1 MLKYKYYIIKSIIP
15 AFLVIVLSITTLV
28 WITQIL
34 KLLYLIDKGVKIG
47 HFFNLIILVV
57 PYLLF
62 TLLPFATIISIIY
75 VYSYLSEGRQLIIL
89 QNLGLRNIQLANPA
103 LLFAFFIALF
113 SYYISSILL
122 PESYKKLKEDLY
134 FMRNNY
140 ATNIVS
146 EKTFTQ
152 VSKGI
157 TLYFD
162 EKMQDGRLKGL
173 VLFDNRRT
181 SAPKILFADTGVFTI
196 NESHPILRLLHGLR
210 QEYDANNNITNL
222 SFNSLT
228 VKLTDHT
235 AERSTQNEDNKEINE
250 YYIHE
255 LLNPSKKLSKQRR
268 IKLISEGHQR
278 IIWPM
283 YNLALSALALS
294 IFLYYPYNKKS
305 NAKQIVYIAAAVSVI
320 TYLHFALQNL
330 ASKDLSFIFAC
341 YANVIFV
348 TILSLYLFFC
358 KNWRI

>member
-103 LLFAFFIALF
+103 LLFAFFITLF

-210 QEYDANNNITNL
+210 QEYDANNNI
-222 SFNSLT
+222 
-228 VKLTDHT
+228 
-235 AERSTQNEDNKEINE
+235 
-250 YYIHE
+250 
-255 LLNPSKKLSKQRR
+255 
-268 IKLISEGHQR
+268 
-278 IIWPM
+278 
-283 YNLALSALALS
+283 
-294 IFLYYPYNKKS
+294 IFMSY
-305 NAKQIVYIAAAVSVI
+305 
-320 TYLHFALQNL
+320 
-330 ASKDLSFIFAC
+330 
-341 YANVIFV
+341 
-348 TILSLYLFFC
+348 
-358 KNWRI
+358 

>member
-62 TLLPFATIISIIY
+62 TVLPFATIISIIY
-75 VYSYLSEGRQLIIL
+75 IYSYLSEGRQLMIL
-89 QNLGLRNIQLANPA
+89 QNLGLSNIQLATPA
-103 LLFAFFIALF
+103 LLVAFLVTLF

-122 PESYKKLKEDLY
+122 PVSYTKLKEDLY

-157 TLYFD
+157 TVYFD

-181 SAPKILFADTGVFTI
+181 NSPKILFADTGIFTI
-196 NESHPILRLLHGLR
+196 NGSQPMLRLLHGVR
-210 QEYDANNNITNL
+210 QEYDANDNITNL

-228 VKLTDHT
+228 VKLADHNV
-235 AERSTQNEDNKEINE
+235 ERLTQDEGTKEINE

-255 LLNPSKKLSKQRR
+255 LLSPSKQLSKQRR
-268 IKLISEGHQR
+268 MKLIAEGHQR

-283 YNLALSALALS
+283 YNLALSALAIS
-294 IFLYYPYNKKS
+294 IFLYHPYNKKS
-305 NAKQIVYIAAAVSVI
+305 NSKQIFSTAAAVSVI

-348 TILSLYLFFC
+348 TILSLYLFYC